1 MVTSDGQSLS
11 ANKDIKHFRG
21 IVKGDPNSLV
31 AISFM
36 EDEVI
41 GLIATDEGNFNLALD
56 KISGRHIFY
65 SDRNLKEKLDFQCE
79 THGHGITDY
88 DPEILSQASK
98 SSISSEDVC
107 VRFYFETEHDIF
119 QTRGSVAS
127 VESFVA
133 AVFNQVA
140 TLYQNENIETSI
152 SEIFVWTTV
161 DPYTSNNLGILLQ
174 QFQTNRTIFNGDL
187 GQLLTFRTDV
197 GGGIAAL
204 EMDGICNPDISE
216 RLSVAMLHNN
226 YETVPTYSWTVHI
239 VAHEFGHL
247 FGSRHTH
254 ACVWNGNNTAI
265 DGCWGCM
272 ENPDPN
278 GGGCQNCPNPGV
290 PSGGGTIMSYCHLQ
304 SVGVNFNLGFGLQ
317 PGNVIRNS
325 VANAD
330 CLCECVS
337 ATISGPD
344 FLCSSDTYTLQN
356 APVGSTVSWSTSPA
370 GMAGIS
376 GSGNSVNL
384 TPQGNGQVTL
394 TATITTDCGDVE
406 VQKTFVTATGPI
418 PTSAIS
424 LEPFESSP
432 YVCPNQTFGFYP
444 GPNQPWY
451 QYEVQVTNGHYTEVS
466 HGYFWIH
473 FNNYTPSPPFFDA
486 SVSVRI
492 HNGCFW
498 SDWKSVSMYTEP
510 SCAGGGCEL
519 CFLTF
524 PNPVDDELQVQWNPL
539 VKRMEGDDS
548 SFDVQ
553 LYDQRGELVFSK
565 SGIKE
570 KISMDTHRLKSGF
583 YYLHIRYKE
592 GLIRRQIRVER

>member
-1 MVTSDGQSLS
+1 MSD
-11 ANKDIKHFRG
+11 
-21 IVKGDPNSLV
+21 
-31 AISFM
+31 
-36 EDEVI
+36 
-41 GLIATDEGNFNLALD
+41 
-56 KISGRHIFY
+56 
-65 SDRNLKEKLDFQCE
+65 
-79 THGHGITDY
+79 
-88 DPEILSQASK
+88 
-98 SSISSEDVC
+98 
-107 VRFYFETEHDIF
+107 FYFETEHDIF

-344 FLCSSDTYTLQN
+344 FLCSTSSYSLQN
-356 APVGSTVSWSTSPA
+356 PPVGSTVSWSVSPTHLFSGATSGTGATANLSPA
-370 GMAGIS
+370 SSSAS
-376 GSGNSVNL
+376 GAA
-384 TPQGNGQVTL
+384 TL
-394 TATITTDCGDVE
+394 TYSITTDCGV
-406 VQKTFVTATGPI
+406 VIRA
-418 PTSAIS
+418 
-424 LEPFESSP
+424 
-432 YVCPNQTFGFYP
+432 FG
-444 GPNQPWY
+444 
-451 QYEVQVTNGHYTEVS
+451 
-466 HGYFWIH
+466 
-473 FNNYTPSPPFFDA
+473 
-486 SVSVRI
+486 
-492 HNGCFW
+492 
-498 SDWKSVSMYTEP
+498 
-510 SCAGGGCEL
+510 
-519 CFLTF
+519 
-524 PNPVDDELQVQWNPL
+524 
-539 VKRMEGDDS
+539 
-548 SFDVQ
+548 
-553 LYDQRGELVFSK
+553 
-565 SGIKE
+565 
-570 KISMDTHRLKSGF
+570 
-583 YYLHIRYKE
+583 
-592 GLIRRQIRVER
+592 